1 MNTESEIN
9 FKDIVLYILKNVLII
24 IVVGAIVGGAL
35 CFSTYSETKKTN
47 DALDVTKK
55 LNASETDLQYE
66 TRVLN
71 VNRAR
76 TYAKMIT
83 NVNKQ
88 IDYQREYI
96 ADSIFMQI
104 DPDNFYQYT
113 AQLSLVIDDSNYIG
127 MDKTLYYAYER
138 EIGFGNNYLQ
148 EYANKIGT
156 KPEYIKELVSISCY
170 SPDNAVIN
178 LSNND
183 VDRISS
189 IFISVYG
196 PSSEF
201 CDDVMSIILSK
212 FDSVHSE
219 LNSTVFQHKLSVV
232 GVQRMLKSDNTIR
245 DGQISHT
252 SRIDSLQA
260 QIVNYLNGIDNIAK
274 ELGLSGKE
282 AIIKYFA
289 THEEVIVDGVPT
301 VYSEIVI
308 NGHKDFKA
316 LSGQF
321 GIGFG
326 IGAGAIIVLLVIC
339 YLCSRK
345 IKTQAQFF
353 GIFPNITKIGVMKPG
368 VKNGYSKLIN
378 KCSEDDSK
386 LSSENINKLILTNY
400 NNITKEYQK
409 VLITGIGDKSEM
421 EKAVKELNI
430 KGDFKP
436 DMFSNPEVLDLVPNY
451 DCVVLLEQ
459 RKKSLY
465 RDIKNEIRLIS
476 NAGTKIVGAILI

>member
-9 FKDIVLYILKNVLII
+9 FKDIVLYVLNNILII
-24 IVVGAIVGGAL
+24 IIVGAIVGCAL
-35 CFSTYSETKKTN
+35 GFSNYTEIKKTN
-47 DALDVTKK
+47 DVLDITKK

-104 DPDNFYQYT
+104 DSENFYQYT
-113 AQLSLVIDDSNYIG
+113 AQLSLVLDDSNYIG
-127 MDKTLYYAYER
+127 MDKTLFSAYER
-138 EIGFGNNYLQ
+138 EVGFSDYLQ
-148 EYANKIGT
+148 EYADKNGV
-156 KPEYIKELVSISCY
+156 KPEYIKELISINCY
-170 SPDNAVIN
+170 SPDNSVIN
-178 LSNND
+178 LSNNEFD
-183 VDRISS
+183 KIGS

-201 CDDVMSIILSK
+201 CDEVMNLVLAK
-212 FDSVHSE
+212 FDAVHSE
-219 LNSTVFQHKLSVV
+219 LNRTVFQHKLSVV
-232 GVQRMLKSDNTIR
+232 GVQRTLKSDNSIR
-245 DGQISHT
+245 DAQISYT

-282 AIIKYFA
+282 VIIKYFA

-301 VYSEIVI
+301 VYSEQVI

-339 YLCSRK
+339 YLCSRN

-353 GIFPNITKIGVMKPG
+353 GIFPNITKIGVMKPS

-386 LSSENINKLILTNY
+386 LSTDNINKLISTNC
-400 NNITKEYQK
+400 NNITKNYQK
-409 VLITGIGDKSEM
+409 VLITGIGDKSAM
-421 EKAVKELNI
+421 EKAVKALNI

-436 DMFSNPEVLDLVPNY
+436 DMFNNPEVLDLVPNY